1 MYHSTFIY
9 SEITADLLPLNYFCR
24 FITQSLL
31 SWMALCQQ
39 DTAHLISQ
47 VIYDHMEQPMN
58 SMETQWTFQV
68 TPNNLNNPFKK
79 YLVI

>member
-1 MYHSTFIY
+1 
-9 SEITADLLPLNYFCR
+9 
-24 FITQSLL
+24 
-31 SWMALCQQ
+31 MALCQQ